1 MSNEIIKVLDNL
13 AQKFGI
19 AIDWTSQNI
28 MPYIENLMSRYIQ
41 YNIASLSI
49 ALVIEI
55 IGIIIFIKI
64 LMSAL
69 KEKKQKEYWDWLDEG
84 AARLTILIILGIVLI
99 IAIPVTIDCLLRSI
113 FIPEVTILNYI
124 KGLM

>member
-1 MSNEIIKVLDNL
+1 MSNEIIKVLDDL

-19 AIDWTSQNI
+19 AIDWTNQNV
-28 MPYIENLMSRYIQ
+28 MPYIEDLMRRYVQ
-41 YNIASLSI
+41 YNIANMSI
-49 ALVIEI
+49 FLVLEI
-55 IGIIIFIKI
+55 IGVIIFIKI

-84 AARLTILIILGIVLI
+84 AVRLPILIIIGIVLI
-99 IAIPVTIDCLLRSI
+99 IAIPVTIDCLLQSI
-113 FIPEVTILNYI
+113 FIPEITILNYI